1 VIKYTTVA
9 IVNISKG
16 KTFMKHIEN
25 ELTEKFFSAI
35 LNLESKEECYRFF
48 EDICTVTEIIE
59 MSKRLTAAKM
69 LSDNCTYTDIID
81 KTGLSTA
88 TISRV
93 NRCLKYGSDGYVE
106 VLHRLDA
113 KGESPW
119 NEDDK

>member
-1 VIKYTTVA
+1 MAKKRMDSKMEYLFNGILSLSTVD
-9 IVNISKG
+9 
-16 KTFMKHIEN
+16 
-25 ELTEKFFSAI
+25 
-35 LNLESKEECYRFF
+35 ECMSFF

-69 LSDNCTYTDIID
+69 LSDNCTYTDIIE

-106 VLHRLDA
+106 VLRRLDE

-119 NEDDK
+119 SEEDK